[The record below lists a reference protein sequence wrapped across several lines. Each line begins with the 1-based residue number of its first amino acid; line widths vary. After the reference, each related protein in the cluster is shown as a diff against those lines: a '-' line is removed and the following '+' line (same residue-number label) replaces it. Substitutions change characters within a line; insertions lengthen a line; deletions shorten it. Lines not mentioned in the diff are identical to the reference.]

1 MEEQVRQLE
10 RVIIMEVLVVVLC
23 LEVEQQENIG
33 VVEDLIMVDLVEEG
47 AVTMVTTIQ
56 LLLELGAMV
65 DLVAAVVEVKVHM
78 ILYFLTD
85 PETQVEMGV
94 LEACLQV
101 MVRRVDWVM
110 LRPIGVMATI
120 LPQGLV
126 VEEQD

>member
-1 MEEQVRQLE
+1 
-10 RVIIMEVLVVVLC
+10 MEVLEAVLC

-33 VVEDLIMVDLVEEG
+33 VVEDLIMVDLVEEE

-65 DLVAAVVEVKVHM
+65 DLVEAAVEVRLRM
-78 ILYFLTD
+78 ILYFLKG
-85 PETQVEMGV
+85 PETLVEMGV

-101 MVRRVDWVM
+101 MDRRVDWVM
-110 LRPIGVMATI
+110 LQPIGVMATI

-126 VEEQD
+126 VVEQD